1 MIVFNGVLLSPNPVD
16 ASSYLYIE
24 IDVVDKQMWFGYN
37 EVGNG
42 YNEGKW
48 EIFEGITKV
57 FAFDLS
63 GEENA
68 RFDESIWEVDSQY
81 WYVYTGK
88 TWQDFSTLT
97 WNDIKEGGQ

>member
-16 ASSYLYIE
+16 ANSYLYIE

-68 RFDESIWEVDSQY
+68 GFDESIWEANIWAPYIEKMWGELS
-81 WYVYTGK
+81 TA
-88 TWQDFSTLT
+88 TWRDFE
-97 WNDIKEGGQ
+97 EGGV